1 MTTLITG
8 VSGTVGSRFARRMLD
23 RHEPFR
29 VLVRTEEQA
38 SRWWDAGVEVL
49 IGDLRDP
56 GVAERAVE
64 RASAVVHIA
73 AAFRGVPDAEAWAVN
88 RDATIALAEAAAKE
102 GVGRFVFTSTT
113 LTYGPGRGRP
123 HHEDDELRPSG
134 AYPESKREAE
144 LALRAMLD
152 LGLRIVRL
160 AFVYGEGDPHLKNSL
175 RWAANWPAHQRL
187 HLVHHADA
195 SQGLYL
201 ALHTE
206 GVDGGVYNIAD
217 DAPMTAWEL
226 HAVNG
231 RPYPVDNAQDLAD
244 PWAGIAS
251 TARARRELG
260 YRPIYPTL
268 YTAIEAGAL

>member
-8 VSGTVGSRFARRMLD
+8 VSGTVGRRFARRMLE

-38 SRWWDAGVEVL
+38 APWWDAGVEVML
-49 IGDLRDP
+49 GDLREP

-64 RASAVVHIA
+64 RVAAVVHIA

-88 RDATIALAEAAAKE
+88 RDATIALAEAAVKE

-113 LTYGPGRGRP
+113 LVYGPGRGRP
-123 HHEDDELRPSG
+123 NTEDDELRPTG

-144 LALRAMLD
+144 LALRAMPD
-152 LGLRIVRL
+152 LGLRIIRL
-160 AFVYGEGDPHLKNSL
+160 AFVYGEGDSHLKASL
-175 RWAANWPAHQRL
+175 RWASTWPAHQRL

-201 ALHTE
+201 GLHTE

-217 DAPMTAWEL
+217 DAPVTAWEL
-226 HAVNG
+226 HTVDG
-231 RPYPVDNAQDLAD
+231 RPYPVGNAQELAD

-251 TARARRELG
+251 TERARRDLG

-268 YTAIEAGAL
+268 YTAIAAGAL

>member
-8 VSGTVGSRFARRMLD
+8 VSGAVGRRFARRMLD

-38 SRWWDAGVEVL
+38 PRWWDAGVEVL
-49 IGDLRDP
+49 VGDLRDP

-73 AAFRGVPDAEAWAVN
+73 AAFRGVPDSEAWAVN
-88 RDATIALAEAAAKE
+88 RDATITLAEAAAKE

-123 HHEDDELRPSG
+123 NHEDDELRPSG

-144 LALRAMLD
+144 LALRAMPD

-160 AFVYGEGDPHLKNSL
+160 AFVYGEGDPHLKNAL
-175 RWAANWPAHQRL
+175 RWAASWPSHQRL

-195 SQGLYL
+195 SQGLHL

-217 DAPMTAWEL
+217 DAPVTAWEL

-231 RPYPVDNAQDLAD
+231 ERYPVSNPQELAD

-268 YTAIEAGAL
+268 YTAVEAGAL

>member
-8 VSGTVGSRFARRMLD
+8 VSGTVGSRFARRLLD

-38 SRWWDAGVEVL
+38 TRWWDAGVEVL
-49 IGDLRDP
+49 FGDLRDP

-64 RASAVVHIA
+64 RVSAVVHIA
-73 AAFRGVPDAEAWAVN
+73 AAFRGVPEAEAWAVN
-88 RDATIALAEAAAKE
+88 RDATIALAEAAVKE

-113 LTYGPGRGRP
+113 LVYGPGRGRP
-123 HHEDDELRPSG
+123 NLEDDELRPAG
-134 AYPESKREAE
+134 AYPQSKREAE
-144 LALRAMLD
+144 LALRAMPE

-175 RWAANWPAHQRL
+175 RWAANWPAHHRL

-195 SQGLYL
+195 SQGLSL
-201 ALHTE
+201 ALHTD
-206 GVDGGVYNIAD
+206 GIDGGVYNIAD

-226 HAVNG
+226 HVVNG
-231 RPYPVDNAQDLAD
+231 ERYPVSNDQTLAD
-244 PWAGIAS
+244 PWEGIAS
-251 TARARRELG
+251 TDRARRELG

-268 YTAIEAGAL
+268 YSAVAAGAL

>member
-38 SRWWDAGVEVL
+38 ARWWDAGVDVL
-49 IGDLRDP
+49 VGDLRDA

-102 GVGRFVFTSTT
+102 GVGRFVFASTT

-123 HHEDDELRPSG
+123 HLEDDELRPSG

-144 LALRAMLD
+144 LALRAMPD

-175 RWAANWPAHQRL
+175 RWASTWPAHQRL

-195 SQGLYL
+195 SQGLAL
-201 ALHTE
+201 ALRTE

-217 DAPMTAWEL
+217 DAPVTAWEL

-231 RPYPVDNAQDLAD
+231 ERYPVANDQELAD

-268 YTAIEAGAL
+268 YTAVEAGAL

>member
-38 SRWWDAGVEVL
+38 TRWWDAGVEVL
-49 IGDLRDP
+49 LGDLRDP

-64 RASAVVHIA
+64 RVSAVVHIA

-88 RDATIALAEAAAKE
+88 RDATIALAEAAVKE
-102 GVGRFVFTSTT
+102 GVGRFVLTSTT
-113 LTYGPGRGRP
+113 LVYGPGRGRP
-123 HHEDDELRPSG
+123 NLEDDELRPSG

-144 LALRAMLD
+144 LALRTMPE

-160 AFVYGEGDPHLKNSL
+160 AFVYGEGDAHLKSSL
-175 RWAANWPAHQRL
+175 RWASTWPAHQRL

-195 SQGLYL
+195 SQGLSL
-201 ALHTE
+201 ALQTD
-206 GVDGGVYNIAD
+206 GVDGAVYNIAD
-217 DAPMTAWEL
+217 DAPVTAWEL

-231 RPYPVDNAQDLAD
+231 ERYPVGNDQSLAD
-244 PWAGIAS
+244 PWEGIAS

-268 YTAIEAGAL
+268 YTAIAAGAL